1 MKIDFFKVLW
11 YNIATNGGSNM
22 KREKNLSDFSLPVL
36 NAIKQDLE
44 NYHTIEEFQSDLD
57 QMIREKE
64 EENRKNPN
72 VKFDR
77 AMFVRLHIFDPW
89 ELRVL
94 DLYQIH
100 NLQELIDLDMNSL
113 VDVPYSI
120 REKLEWARR
129 VYDLRGM
136 QEKGVTINGNK

>member
-1 MKIDFFKVLW
+1 
-11 YNIATNGGSNM
+11 M

-36 NAIKQDLE
+36 NAIRQDLE
-44 NYHTIEEFQSDLD
+44 GYQTIEEFQSDLD

-64 EENRKNPN
+64 EENRNNPN

-77 AMFVRLHIFDPW
+77 AMFVRLQIFDPW
-89 ELRVL
+89 ELKVL

-100 NLQELIDLDMNSL
+100 NLQELIDFDMDTL
-113 VDVPYSI
+113 VDVPTSI

-136 QEKGVTINGNK
+136 KKGVTINGNKK